1 MASGFLRRKN
11 TLLLNVSLALCISNP
26 VIAGKKNSTPI
37 CEQHISDAAVAQGV
51 PLGILY
57 AVALT
62 ETGAGGRLNPYALN
76 IEGEPVLAKS
86 HSEAVAAFHAARKED
101 KTLIDLGCMQI
112 NHFYH
117 KSQFQSVDAML
128 DPRTNIHYAA
138 KLLKTLKI
146 QHGNWTDAIA
156 YYHAS
161 AKKRVAQRRYVCKV
175 LKNMVATGFGAWTPA
190 AEQYCKAKDQAA
202 LNSLPQAP

>member
-1 MASGFLRRKN
+1 MALGFPRRKN
-11 TLLLNVSLALCISNP
+11 ILHLSASLALCISSP
-26 VIAGKKNSTPI
+26 VLAGKKNLTPI

-62 ETGAGGRLNPYALN
+62 ETGAGGQLNPYALN
-76 IEGEPVLAKS
+76 IEGESFLAKS

-101 KTLIDLGCMQI
+101 KILIDLGCMQI

-117 KSQFQSVDAML
+117 KSQFQSVEAML

-146 QHGNWTDAIA
+146 QHGNWTDAIS

-175 LKNMVATGFGAWTPA
+175 LKNMVATDFGVWTPA
-190 AEQYCKAKDQAA
+190 AEQYCKTKDQAA
-202 LNSLPQAP
+202 LISLPQVP